1 MGAIGTVFSL
11 YKPSTW
17 KAKGL
22 KWSIGLLIVTLLI
35 ISLILMFYWSREPS
49 RFDVNENAQTYANEM
64 GADMVTGFTTT
75 ATLSHLMKTLVD
87 KPGGFIEN
95 DRIPPGVV
103 MDNMPNWEF
112 GVLVQTR
119 DMALALRNDFSRSQS
134 QSIEDQDLI
143 NTATK
148 YHTDTNLW
156 ILPPAESQYK
166 DGTKTLD
173 SYLSRLSKT
182 SEKNAQFYARA
193 DNLREWLDLVQKR
206 LGSLAQELSS
216 SVGRE
221 QVDSSM
227 VGNGDATATQSTPT
241 GGTNFIQTDWTK
253 IDDVFFE
260 ARGQTYALIH
270 LLEAIE
276 IDFAEVLKD
285 KNANVSI
292 RQIIQELEGT
302 QQAIWSPVILN
313 GKGFGFVTNH
323 SLVMASYVSRANAAL
338 NDLAR
343 LLKDG

>member
-1 MGAIGTVFSL
+1 MGAVGKVFTL

-35 ISLILMFYWSREPS
+35 FSLVLMFYWSREPS
-49 RFDVNENAQTYANEM
+49 RFDVNVNAQTYADEM
-64 GADMVTGFTTT
+64 GADMVTGFITT
-75 ATLSHLMKTLVD
+75 ATLSELMKTLLD
-87 KPGGFIEN
+87 KPGGFTAN
-95 DRIPPGVV
+95 DRMPPGVV

-112 GVLVQTR
+112 GVLVQAR

-134 QSIEDQDLI
+134 QSIEDNDLV

-148 YHTDTNLW
+148 FHTDTDLW
-156 ILPPAESQYK
+156 VLPPAESQYK
-166 DGTKTLD
+166 DGIKTLD
-173 SYLSRLSKT
+173 KYISRLSKT
-182 SEKNAQFYARA
+182 SEKNAQFYTRA
-193 DNLREWLDLVQKR
+193 DNLREWLDLVKKR

-221 QVDSSM
+221 QVDASQT
-227 VGNGDATATQSTPT
+227 GDANSTQSTPT
-241 GGTNFIQTDWTK
+241 GGSNFIQTNWTK
-253 IDDVFFE
+253 IDDVFYE

-276 IDFAEVLKD
+276 VDFADVLKD
-285 KNANVSI
+285 KNAMVSI

-302 QQAIWSPVILN
+302 QQAIWSPIILN

>member
-1 MGAIGTVFSL
+1 MGAVGKVFTL

-17 KAKGL
+17 KEKGL

-35 ISLILMFYWSREPS
+35 LSLVFMFYWSREPA
-49 RFDVNENAQTYANEM
+49 RFDVNVNAQTYADEM

-75 ATLSHLMKTLVD
+75 SALSQLTKTLLD

-95 DRIPPGVV
+95 DRMPPGVV

-112 GVLVQTR
+112 GVLVQVR

-148 YHTDTNLW
+148 FHTDTNLW
-156 ILPPAESQYK
+156 VLPPAESQYK
-166 DGTKTLD
+166 DGIKTLD
-173 SYLSRLSKT
+173 KYLSRLSKT

-221 QVDSSM
+221 QVDASQL
-227 VGNGDATATQSTPT
+227 GDSKATQSTPT
-241 GGTNFIQTDWTK
+241 GSSNFIQTSWTK
-253 IDDVFFE
+253 IDDVFYE

-276 IDFAEVLKD
+276 VDFSEVLKD
-285 KNANVSI
+285 KNALISI

-302 QQAIWSPVILN
+302 QQAIWSPIILN